1 MTLNQC
7 KNCKY
12 CQKRWNRDKYGNF
25 TNDYYGCNYPP
36 HWGKH
41 IETIGICPKNEKE
54 KKQ

>member
-25 TNDYYGCNYPP
+25 TNGYYGCNYPP

-41 IETIGICPKNEKE
+41 IETIGICPKIVERR
-54 KKQ
+54 